1 MSNHA
6 HDVGLPPFFV
16 DRIAHGLA
24 IDGKALI
31 LLSVV
36 GIPALQRA
44 LECIWINAD
53 EHVAN
58 GAFTGHKTEPV
69 GDAAAEAFA
78 CLRRWPWVWPTQ
90 VQFPA
95 R

>member
-1 MSNHA
+1 
-6 HDVGLPPFFV
+6 
-16 DRIAHGLA
+16 
-24 IDGKALI
+24 
-31 LLSVV
+31 
-36 GIPALQRA
+36 LQRA
-44 LECIWINAD
+44 VECIWINAD